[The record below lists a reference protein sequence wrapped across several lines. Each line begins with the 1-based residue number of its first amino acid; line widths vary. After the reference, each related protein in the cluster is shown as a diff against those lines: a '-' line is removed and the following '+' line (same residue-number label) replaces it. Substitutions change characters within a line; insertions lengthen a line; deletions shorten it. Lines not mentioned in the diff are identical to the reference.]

1 MTTPDVDQILHQV
14 AAGELTPEAAHAL
27 LTGSGVTPTADPD
40 TATLPGSGATDTP
53 AWGDPRTEAPRMAG
67 TAAGAPCG
75 TTEPG
80 TGRATTEPG
89 AGDSPSGTTV
99 KVNASYRT
107 VEVIADSSVRELA
120 VEGRHTVHREDGV
133 LVVEATDLPLTF
145 GEGREGAPTGPRFSF
160 DDLPRSLA
168 WARSWKAQN
177 LVVRVNPALAV
188 EIEAVGAA
196 VRLRGL
202 TGGVRL
208 RLVASGATVD
218 GLRGR
223 LDLDAFTS
231 SVKGSAVLTGTGRL
245 QCESSSVKLTVGG
258 ASDVTITAHNRL
270 GKVVLPDAVS
280 TAGLA
285 DSETT
290 TGRLGAGNG
299 RLAID
304 ALMSSVVLTQESAA

>member
-1 MTTPDVDQILHQV
+1 MTEALDVDVILQRV
-14 AAGELTPEAAHAL
+14 ASGELSPEAAHAL
-27 LTGSGVTPTADPD
+27 LTASGGQGTPA
-40 TATLPGSGATDTP
+40 DTP
-53 AWGDPRTEAPRMAG
+53 AWGAPGAG
-67 TAAGAPCG
+67 RAT

-80 TGRATTEPG
+80 GGRPTTEPGSAHPTTEPGGGRPTTEPG
-89 AGDSPSGTTV
+89 AGGSGTTV

-107 VEVIADSSVRELA
+107 VEVIADASVRELA

-188 EIEAVGAA
+188 EVEAVGAA

-202 TGGVRL
+202 TGGLKL

-231 SVKGSAVLTGTGRL
+231 SVKGNAVLVGTGRL

-258 ASDVTITAHNRL
+258 ASDVTITSHNRL

-290 TGRLGAGNG
+290 TSRLGAGSG
-299 RLAID
+299 RLEID
-304 ALMSSVVLTQESAA
+304 ALMSSVVLTKESAA

>member
-1 MTTPDVDQILHQV
+1 M
-14 AAGELTPEAAHAL
+14 
-27 LTGSGVTPTADPD
+27 
-40 TATLPGSGATDTP
+40 
-53 AWGDPRTEAPRMAG
+53 
-67 TAAGAPCG
+67 
-75 TTEPG
+75 
-80 TGRATTEPG
+80 
-89 AGDSPSGTTV
+89 
-99 KVNASYRT
+99 NASYRT
-107 VEVIADSSVRELA
+107 VEVIADASVRELA
-120 VEGRHTVHREDGV
+120 VEGRHTVHRENGI
-133 LVVEATDLPLTF
+133 LVVEATDLPLSF
-145 GEGREGAPTGPRFSF
+145 GEGREGTPTGPRFSF
-160 DDLPRSLA
+160 EDLPRSLA

-188 EIEAVGAA
+188 EVEAVGAA

-202 TGGVRL
+202 TGGVKL
-208 RLVASGATVD
+208 RLVASGATMD

-245 QCESSSVKLTVGG
+245 QCESSSVKLTIGA

-290 TGRLGAGNG
+290 TSRLGAGNG
-299 RLAID
+299 RLGID